1 MKLQYLGDSRDSFK
15 WHYHDYLVNNN
26 SNAGSLGVIPML
38 RPNNGTTEG
47 GTNSYDYNGS
57 SETQDF
63 CHLLRMNR
71 DISDIRLLPKYTGSN
86 YQLIVHKPLEYYFHQ
101 SSKEYFEGIP
111 CTNICLLDP
120 CTGFEPKNPNDNHV
134 QYEDIAYFIN
144 TLPKRGVF
152 SIYQHFRRKKFTE
165 DFKAISKNLAE
176 NSHPFCLNS
185 CAIFWRSD
193 VMFVQTSKSKD
204 EIRLIHEINIE
215 YASNNKDVV
224 AIDPN
229 YQ

>member
-1 MKLQYLGDSRDSFK
+1 MKRQYLGDSRDSFK

-26 SNAGSLGVIPML
+26 PNAGSLGVIPML
-38 RPNNGTTEG
+38 RPNDDTTEG
-47 GTNSYDYNGS
+47 STNSFDYKGS

-63 CHLLRMNR
+63 CDLLRVSR
-71 DISDIRLLPKYTGSN
+71 DISDIRLLPNYTKSN
-86 YQLIVHKPLEYYFHQ
+86 YQLIVHKPFEFYRYK
-101 SSKEYFEGIP
+101 SSREYFEDIP
-111 CTNICLLDP
+111 DTNICLFDP
-120 CTGFEPKNPNDNHV
+120 CTGFEPNNPNDDHI

-165 DFKAISKNLAE
+165 DFKGISKKLVE
-176 NSHPFCLNS
+176 NSRPFYLNS
-185 CAIFWRSD
+185 CAIYWRSD

-204 EIRLIHEINIE
+204 EIRLIHEINLE

-224 AIDPN
+224 VIGPN
-229 YQ
+229 YE